1 MIDEIINFEK
11 SLQRAENKKIIEPE
25 GLYIYLSIEGND
37 LKSHLIINP
46 FPDLDKYYDYKDLL
60 QNCFKRYQYVDGFS
74 NANSRFDGFKSII
87 SCSAYSVVITKENF
101 IKRYSNNEWN
111 ICINNFFSKA
121 KKFVPDEDS
130 NILSSFEKYLK
141 EQLKNDLDNY
151 ESELNKIKEQII
163 KEQNKEQIKKQIK
176 DYKTIYIFL
185 DLPIEKYKS
194 AWENFSKNTKIN
206 SNESFTENNYLQ
218 SDELINFDLGR
229 KPFMAHYTATF
240 FNNYKTK
247 SEDQEFI
254 KKFFKELKSKDI
266 FPKPLPIFIDKKELN
281 HKVVSIYQANK
292 DKMSYSDIFEEIYNT
307 DEGIE
312 MNDLQNYYL
321 LYANNNQGKI
331 EIKDFEFVPSFNYKF
346 ECSISQIFQT
356 ESEIASIKNIFDFQR
371 IIVRELFDDCL
382 VKIDEKGKYTQNYW
396 GTVKSQYC
404 KTNNNYRLILQY
416 RKSFYD
422 FIYKSKKDSIKP
434 IILRDIILSSIIDTL
449 KDEKYRTTNKTK
461 EERIKTLLNIY
472 FSINQYFDPEN
483 TNFNKINITMATKT
497 KDLLVYVQE
506 LVSNEDKH
514 FEEGNDIE
522 FAFSFGQLVYY
533 LLSQSEASNKTHSLL
548 LSYLQKS
555 DFDLLKE
562 KAKEDFTKYSYK
574 ISFNNKK
581 FNKICSEI
589 FSYKPQSKFSDLVSF
604 FLAGYFSKNSIY

>member
-11 SLQRAENKKIIEPE
+11 SLQSAENKKLIKPE
-25 GLYIYLSIEGND
+25 GLYIFLTIEDNI
-37 LKSHLIINP
+37 LKSHLMINSYP
-46 FPDLDKYYDYKDLL
+46 IEEKYSYYKDLL
-60 QNCFKRYQYVDGFS
+60 QSCFERYQYVDGFN
-74 NANSRFDGFKSII
+74 NANSRFDGYKSII

-101 IKRYSNNEWN
+101 IKRYSNDEWD
-111 ICINNFFSKA
+111 ICLNNFFSKA
-121 KKFVPDEDS
+121 KYFVPYEDS
-130 NILSSFEKYLK
+130 NTLSLFEKYLK
-141 EQLKNDLDNY
+141 KQLKSDLDNY
-151 ESELNKIKEQII
+151 ENELNKIKEQT
-163 KEQNKEQIKKQIK
+163 KG
-176 DYKTIYIFL
+176 YKTIYIFL

-194 AWENFSKNTKIN
+194 AWENFSKNFNPN
-206 SNESFTENNYLQ
+206 SIDNDNLDNNYLQ
-218 SDELINFDLGR
+218 SDELINFDISR
-229 KPFMAHYTATF
+229 KSFMAHYTATF
-240 FNNYKTK
+240 FYNYKTK

-281 HKVVSIYQANK
+281 YKVVSIYQANK
-292 DKMSYSDIFEEIYNT
+292 DKMSYSDIFEEIYKT

-321 LYANNNQGKI
+321 LYTNNNQGKI
-331 EIKDFEFVPSFNYKF
+331 EIKDFEFVPSFNYEF
-346 ECSISQIFQT
+346 ECSIFSIFET
-356 ESEIASIKNIFDFQR
+356 ELKIASIKNIFDFQR
-371 IIVRELFDDCL
+371 IIVRELFDNCL

-396 GTVKSQYC
+396 GTVESQYC

-422 FIYKSKKDSIKP
+422 FIYKSKKESIKP
-434 IILRDIILSSIIDTL
+434 LILRDIILSGIVDTL
-449 KDEKYRTTNKTK
+449 QDEKYRTTNKTK
-461 EERIKTLLNIY
+461 EEHIKTLLNIY
-472 FSINQYFDPEN
+472 FSVNQYFDPEN
-483 TNFNKINITMATKT
+483 TNFNKINIPMATKT

-506 LVSNEDKH
+506 LASNEDKH

-533 LLSQSEASNKTHSLL
+533 LLSQNETSNKTHSLL
-548 LSYLQKS
+548 ISYLQKS
-555 DFDLLKE
+555 DFELLKE

-581 FNKICSEI
+581 FNKISSEI
-589 FSYKPQSKFSDLVSF
+589 FAYKPKSKFSDLVSF

>member
-11 SLQRAENKKIIEPE
+11 SLQSVENKKLIEPE

-37 LKSHLIINP
+37 LKPHLMINP
-46 FPDLDKYYDYKDLL
+46 FPDVDKYSDYKDLF

-101 IKRYSNNEWN
+101 IKRYSNDEWN
-111 ICINNFFSKA
+111 TCINNFFIKA
-121 KKFVPDEDS
+121 KDFVPEEDS
-130 NILSSFEKYLK
+130 NILFLFEKYLQ
-141 EQLKNDLDNY
+141 EQLKSDLENY
-151 ESELNKIKEQII
+151 ENGLNKR
-163 KEQNKEQIKKQIK
+163 NEQIKV
-176 DYKTIYIFL
+176 YKTIYIFL

-194 AWENFSKNTKIN
+194 AWGNFSKNTKIN
-206 SNESFTENNYLQ
+206 SNENFAENNYVQ

-229 KPFMAHYTATF
+229 KPFMAHYTAIF
-240 FNNYKTK
+240 FDNYKTK
-247 SEDQEFI
+247 SEDQTYI
-254 KKFFKELKSKDI
+254 KSFFKSLKSKDI

-312 MNDLQNYYL
+312 KNDLQNYYL

-331 EIKDFEFVPSFNYKF
+331 EIKDLEFVPSFNYKI
-346 ECSISQIFQT
+346 ECTIFPIFQT
-356 ESEIASIKNIFDFQR
+356 ESEITSIKNIFDFQR
-371 IIVRELFDDCL
+371 IIVSELFDNCL
-382 VKIDEKGKYTQNYW
+382 IKIDERGKYTQNYW
-396 GTVKSQYC
+396 GTVESQYC

-422 FIYKSKKDSIKP
+422 FIYKSKKESIKP
-434 IILRDIILSSIIDTL
+434 LILRDIVLSSIIDTL
-449 KDEKYRTTNKTK
+449 QDEKYRTTNKAK

-472 FSINQYFDPEN
+472 FGINQYFDPDN
-483 TNFNKINITMATKT
+483 INFNKIDIPMATKT

-589 FSYKPQSKFSDLVSF
+589 FSYKPQYKFSNLVSF